1 MKRYSENLSKGNIE
15 NIITLRNMCLEPA
28 LRDLF
33 HNTVRDIKLILFE
46 DITHSTC
53 NQKASFVL
61 AIRFENVID
70 FVFSENV
77 LEETNEKVVKDIES
91 YGIKIEDILNERMFN
106 YIFYELHKSIAW
118 HRPNFKRTK
127 PPTYLSEKAQSNV
140 R

>member
-1 MKRYSENLSKGNIE
+1 MKKYSGNLSKWNIE

-33 HNTVRDIKLILFE
+33 QNTVRNIKLILFE

-61 AIRFENVID
+61 AIKFENIID

-91 YGIKIEDILNERMFN
+91 YGIKIDDILNDRMFN
-106 YIFYELHKSIAW
+106 YIFYELHKSI
-118 HRPNFKRTK
+118 
-127 PPTYLSEKAQSNV
+127 S
-140 R
+140 